1 MKLQIEKS
9 IYGGAGLARAD
20 GKAIFVPFTLPGEVV
35 EAHVIEDKRSFANAD
50 LDAVLEPSLER
61 TNPACEYF
69 GLCGGCQYQHASY
82 AQQIEMK
89 LNILRETL
97 QRARLRS
104 FPEIVPIHAEP
115 FAYRNRIRFHI
126 QREPFALCY
135 KKRAS
140 HANLPVSRCPI
151 AAPLFERALQVATQI
166 GSRYI
171 REFDEIE
178 FFTNE
183 IESELLLS
191 LWARQQVTDL
201 PSTLKGFC
209 DTLGQELPAL
219 TGAAVFPAKNTESYE
234 KKLAEWGAQALTYRA
249 GEHAYRVSIGSFFQ
263 VNRFLIDRL
272 VQLVT
277 AELSGKLA
285 WDLYAGVG
293 LFAQALSHRFEKV
306 IAVEAAP
313 SSSNDLRLNLSSDSN
328 KTVRSGTLEFL
339 RQQRGAVPDLI
350 IVDPPRTGL
359 RSSVVSLLTKVRP
372 ENIVYV
378 SCDPATLS
386 RDLHALVESGYHL
399 RTMHMVDLF
408 PQTFHLESVTV
419 LSLR

>member
-1 MKLQIEKS
+1 MKLQIEKA
-9 IYGGAGLARAD
+9 IYGGAGLARVD

-35 EAHVIEDKRSFANAD
+35 EAHIIEDKRSFANAD
-50 LDAVLEPSLER
+50 LDAVLESSSER

-97 QRARLRS
+97 QRARLTS
-104 FPEIVPIHAEP
+104 FPEIIPIYAGP
-115 FAYRNRIRFHI
+115 FAYRNRVRFHI
-126 QREPFALCY
+126 QKEPFALCY

-140 HANLPVSRCPI
+140 HANLAVGRCPI
-151 AAPLFERALQVATQI
+151 AAPLLERALKIVTQI
-166 GSRYI
+166 GSRSI

-183 IESELLLS
+183 SENELVLS
-191 LWARQQVTDL
+191 LWAGQEIKDS
-201 PSTLKGFC
+201 PSALRDFC
-209 DTLGQELPAL
+209 DTLRQELPVLA
-219 TGAAVFPAKNTESYE
+219 GAAVFPVKNTETLE
-234 KKLAEWGAQALTYRA
+234 KKLGEWGAQALTYRV
-249 GEHAYRVSIGSFFQ
+249 GGHAYRVSIGSFFQ

-277 AELSGKLA
+277 AEVSGTLA

-293 LFAQALSHRFEKV
+293 LFAQVLSQRFEKV
-306 IAVEAAP
+306 VAVEASP
-313 SSSNDLRLNLSSDSN
+313 SSSNDLRHNLSGNND

-350 IVDPPRTGL
+350 VVDPPRTGL
-359 RSSVVSLLTKVRP
+359 GNSVVSTLTKVRP
-372 ENIVYV
+372 QTIVYV

-419 LSLR
+419 LSLG

>member
-9 IYGGAGLARAD
+9 VYGGAGLARAD

-151 AAPLFERALQVATQI
+151 AAPLLQRALEVSTQI
-166 GSRYI
+166 GSRFI

-183 IESELLLS
+183 SESELLLS
-191 LWARQQVTDL
+191 LWARQEIEGVSL
-201 PSTLKGFC
+201 TLSDFC
-209 DTLGQELPAL
+209 DTLRSELPVF
-219 TGAAVFPAKNTESYE
+219 TGAAVLPAKNTEASE
-234 KKLAEWGAQALTYRA
+234 KKL
-249 GEHAYRVSIGSFFQ
+249 
-263 VNRFLIDRL
+263 
-272 VQLVT
+272 
-277 AELSGKLA
+277 
-285 WDLYAGVG
+285 
-293 LFAQALSHRFEKV
+293 
-306 IAVEAAP
+306 
-313 SSSNDLRLNLSSDSN
+313 
-328 KTVRSGTLEFL
+328 
-339 RQQRGAVPDLI
+339 
-350 IVDPPRTGL
+350 
-359 RSSVVSLLTKVRP
+359 
-372 ENIVYV
+372 
-378 SCDPATLS
+378 
-386 RDLHALVESGYHL
+386 
-399 RTMHMVDLF
+399 
-408 PQTFHLESVTV
+408 
-419 LSLR
+419 

>member
-97 QRARLRS
+97 QRARLTS
-104 FPEIVPIHAEP
+104 FPEIVPNHAEP
-115 FAYRNRIRFHI
+115 FAYRNRIRLHV

-140 HANLPVSRCPI
+140 HANLPVNQCPI
-151 AAPLFERALQVATQI
+151 AAPLLERALQVVTQI
-166 GSRYI
+166 GSRFI
-171 REFDEIE
+171 QEFDEIE

-183 IESELLLS
+183 SESELLLS
-191 LWARQQVTDL
+191 LWARKQIKDL
-201 PSTLKGFC
+201 SSTLRGFC
-209 DTLGQELPAL
+209 DTLRSELPIL
-219 TGAAVFPAKNTESYE
+219 TGAAVFPAKNNEASE
-234 KKLAEWGAQALTYRA
+234 KKLAEWGAQVLTYRV

-263 VNRFLIDRL
+263 VNRFLTDRL

-293 LFAQALSHRFEKV
+293 LFAQVLSQRFEKV

-313 SSSNDLRLNLSSDSN
+313 SSSNDLRDNLSGKGN

-339 RQQRGAVPDLI
+339 RQQRGATPDLI

-359 RSSVVSLLTKVRP
+359 GNTVVSMLTKVRP
-372 ENIVYV
+372 QTVVYV
-378 SCDPATLS
+378 SCDPATLA
-386 RDLHALVESGYHL
+386 RDLNALVESGYHL